1 MSAGFRIGP
10 GSARV
15 SRVGESVPLSR
26 TFQSTSSIQKERLF
40 RRDVET
46 NTRGPSRTGV
56 ACATRI
62 TQ

>member
-46 NTRGPSRTGV
+46 NTRD